1 MNLSNNY
8 FIFII
13 IRACAF
19 LYGIEERRK
28 EKKGEG
34 EKERERRKRADKKNG
49 MKKSYE

>member
-28 EKKGEG
+28 EKKGERKRER
-34 EKERERRKRADKKNG
+34 EKEKGGQEERNEK
-49 MKKSYE
+49 EL